1 MILVIL
7 EKLTCVRLRCF
18 LPYLVC
24 KIKKKL
30 VIADEMYQIF
40 FSKSVHMIIFSIIV
54 IMVKYQLTLKYQI
67 KLAFLST
74 CSMIEKYYVSMTI
87 SVELICDILFI
98 IFVSV
103 FMKTIGLQKN
113 WFFISFSCQ
122 DYTGLIKL
130 KVFPFRVQ
138 WKCCVRSMSVFL

>member
-1 MILVIL
+1 MIYNQLILVIL

-113 WFFISFSCQ
+113 
-122 DYTGLIKL
+122 
-130 KVFPFRVQ
+130 
-138 WKCCVRSMSVFL
+138 